1 MGNPRFTV
9 SGKASSLVSAATAQL
24 YSGGIRSGVQICFS
38 LVDVS
43 FGGDS
48 ASLAYLS
55 THQKL
60 TIFMHGLYFAGT
72 SMAH

>member
-9 SGKASSLVSAATAQL
+9 SG
-24 YSGGIRSGVQICFS
+24 
-38 LVDVS
+38 
-43 FGGDS
+43 
-48 ASLAYLS
+48 
-55 THQKL
+55 HQKL

>member
-1 MGNPRFTV
+1 M
-9 SGKASSLVSAATAQL
+9 SSFAVTAQ
-24 YSGGIRSGVQICFS
+24 VWF
-38 LVDVS
+38 
-43 FGGDS
+43 
-48 ASLAYLS
+48 YLS